1 MNYAVRITYGYKEL
15 ETFYKA
21 TTDVCSKVIVYEHVD
36 AARLHC
42 HALLEECTVST
53 DTLKNWIKKA
63 LGVTQFDKKNWS
75 FKTANSDYKYVTY
88 MSKGKYDAKLV
99 KGYSPEQVAEWK
111 AAWEA
116 PKSDGT
122 LKQFIKIQEK
132 PEVARKRQSDLV
144 DEMVSMLN
152 EDSSTMD
159 IIEVI
164 RKVVIIK
171 HQTICGRYKVRDY
184 VDVIKAR
191 LNKHTWLE
199 KMTQF
204 CEL

>member
-1 MNYAVRITYGYKEL
+1 MNYALRLTFGYNEL
-15 ETFYKA
+15 EAFYKK
-21 TTDVCSKVIVYEHVD
+21 TTDVCSKVIVYEHID
-36 AARLHC
+36 TKRLHC
-42 HALLEECTVST
+42 HALLQDCTVST

-63 LGVTQFDKKNWS
+63 LGVTKVIPDNWS
-75 FKTANSDYKYVTY
+75 FKTADLNIKYITY
-88 MSKGKYDAKLV
+88 MSKGKFDAKLV
-99 KGYSPEQVAEWK
+99 KGFSPEEIQEYK
-111 AAWEA
+111 AAWV
-116 PKSDGT
+116 PPTNDGT

-132 PEVARKRQSDLV
+132 PEVARKRQADLV
-144 DEMVSMLN
+144 DEMVGMLN
-152 EDSSTMD
+152 DNSSTMD

-204 CEL
+204 CDM